1 MNDERRVF
9 AVTASDE
16 QLQDALES
24 AHMPT
29 LLAVIMQLSGDT
41 SLMDSPIRP
50 KVNSLE
56 LFDQSGGL
64 TPEEE
69 HQVRQ
74 KALAV
79 LQSYRTN
86 PRPVPPMPAGE
97 MLVKMMSYVMGD
109 TVPER
114 YAQMLEED
122 LNVGAHD
129 PKDICWER
137 PPSPLRLRSFHV
149 IVIGAGM
156 SGLLA
161 AIKLQRAGIPY
172 TVIEKNAAI
181 GGTWYENTYPG
192 CGVDVESQ
200 FYSYSFEPNSRWIR
214 YFAKQPELRAYWESC
229 AAKYQ
234 VQPHIRFNTAVTG
247 LRWDDAACVWR
258 VTAERAGHGE
268 EVFTANAVI
277 CAVGQLNRPKLP
289 DIPGL
294 DSFRGPA
301 FHSSAWQH
309 EHDLKGK
316 RVAIIGNGASANQIV
331 PAIAPEVGELR
342 VFQRSPQWGLF
353 NPNYFKTVTD
363 GKRWL
368 LEHVPGYQ
376 KWYRLFQFWKLADGL
391 FPAQRIDPAWP
402 HQDRSISEFN
412 DSIRVAF
419 TDYIT
424 QELAGDAQMLSKC
437 LPDYPPFGKR
447 ILIDNGWWRTLRRD
461 NVELVTD
468 EIVRIGERS
477 IVTSGGEHEVDVL
490 VFATGFQPLQLPFEV
505 RGRDGLALT
514 DAWGGDPGDPRA
526 YLGITLPGFP
536 NFFFLYGPNTNAGT
550 SASIIYTSELQVR
563 YAMESLRE
571 MIEHDYAALDVRKEV
586 HDAYNDKVDAALRT
600 LVWSHP
606 KVNSWYNRGPG
617 GRVATNLAFPIVDY
631 WEMTRR
637 LNLADYEVL
646 KPSAA
651 SPEVRARAGQGQ

>member
-1 MNDERRVF
+1 MNDAQKIF
-9 AVTASDE
+9 ALTASDE
-16 QLQDALES
+16 ELAAALAC

-29 LLAVIMQLSGDT
+29 LLAVIMQLSGGT
-41 SLMDSPIRP
+41 ALMDGAIRP
-50 KVNSLE
+50 KVNTLD

-64 TPEEE
+64 TPDEERE
-69 HQVRQ
+69 VRE

-79 LQSYRTN
+79 LRSYRLN
-86 PRPVPPMPAGE
+86 PRPVPPVPAGE
-97 MLVKMMSYVMGD
+97 TLVKMMSYVMGD
-109 TVPER
+109 KVPER

-129 PKDICWER
+129 PKDIRWSSK
-137 PPSPLRLRSFHV
+137 PSEKQLRAYHV

-161 AIKLQRAGIPY
+161 AIKLQRAGIAY
-172 TVIEKNAAI
+172 TVIEKNDAV

-200 FYSYSFEPNSRWIR
+200 FYSYSFEPKSDWPR
-214 YFAKQPELRAYWESC
+214 YFAKQAQLREYWESC
-229 AAKYQ
+229 ATKYQ
-234 VQPHIRFNTAVTG
+234 VRPKIRFNTTVTG
-247 LRWDDAACVWR
+247 LSWDDSACGWQVA
-258 VTAERAGHGE
+258 TDHAGHGSQ
-268 EVFTANAVI
+268 VLTANAVI

-316 RVAIIGNGASANQIV
+316 AVAIIGNGASANQIV
-331 PAIAPEVGELR
+331 PEIAQDVGRLF

-353 NPNYFKTVTD
+353 NPNYFKTVED

-368 LEHVPGYQ
+368 LKNLPGYQ

-419 TDYIT
+419 TDYISK
-424 QELAGDAQMLSKC
+424 EIDGDAQLLAKC

-447 ILIDNGWWRTLRRD
+447 ILIDNGWWRTLKRD
-461 NVELVTD
+461 NVELIT
-468 EIVRIGERS
+468 ERIERIGEHS
-477 IVTSGGEHEVDVL
+477 VVTSEGEYAVDALVL
-490 VFATGFQPLQLPFEV
+490 ATGFQPLRLPFKIS
-505 RGRDGLALT
+505 GRNGLMLS

-526 YLGITLPGFP
+526 YLGITLPRFP

-563 YAMESLRE
+563 YAMECLRE
-571 MIEHDYAALDVRKEV
+571 MIENGHAAIDVRKDV
-586 HDAYNDKVDAALRT
+586 HDAYNAKVDAALST

-606 KVNSWYNRGPG
+606 KVNSWYNRGPN

-637 LNLADYEVL
+637 PNLAEYEVL
-646 KPSAA
+646 QPSAA
-651 SPEVRARAGQGQ
+651 SAVARGRAGQGR